1 MTESRAHIYVYSDG
15 RLTAWLPVMTLTVR
29 NDNDYKREIGSVA
42 GIKANF
48 HREYLR
54 QDLRANMYKLGPVR
68 AKIFFPAFVERQ
80 TCPGDIY
87 KNDSGGLDR

>member
-1 MTESRAHIYVYSDG
+1 
-15 RLTAWLPVMTLTVR
+15 MTLTVR
-29 NDNDYKREIGSVA
+29 NDNDCLHKREIGSVA

-54 QDLRANMYKLGPVR
+54 QDLRASMYKLGPVR

-80 TCPGDIY
+80 TCPGDI
-87 KNDSGGLDR
+87 KMILEGWIVKINRLSLLILITE

>member
-1 MTESRAHIYVYSDG
+1 MTLSRAHIYVYSDG
-15 RLTAWLPVMTLTVR
+15 RLTARLPVMTLTVR

>member
-1 MTESRAHIYVYSDG
+1 
-15 RLTAWLPVMTLTVR
+15 MTLTVR
-29 NDNDYKREIGSVA
+29 NDNDYKRGIGSVA

-87 KNDSGGLDR
+87 IKMILEAWIVKITA

>member
-1 MTESRAHIYVYSDG
+1 
-15 RLTAWLPVMTLTVR
+15 MTLTVR
-29 NDNDYKREIGSVA
+29 NDKDCLYKREIGSVA

-48 HREYLR
+48 QREYLR
-54 QDLRANMYKLGPVR
+54 QDLRASMYKLGPVR